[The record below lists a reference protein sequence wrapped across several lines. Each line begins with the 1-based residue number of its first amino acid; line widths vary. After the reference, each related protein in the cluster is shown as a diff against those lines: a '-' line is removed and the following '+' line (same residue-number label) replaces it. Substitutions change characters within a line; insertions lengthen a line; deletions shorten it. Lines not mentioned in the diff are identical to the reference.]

1 MTILKARDVVSELRG
16 IADPRVIKVI
26 AAIAEENH
34 EIKKTVTEM
43 ALVMDQLTDTLPGMV
58 KAMTAMKS
66 NIDGLKKAEEDDLP
80 PLSGIHS

>member
-1 MTILKARDVVSELRG
+1 M
-16 IADPRVIKVI
+16 IKVI

-43 ALVMDQLTDTLPGMV
+43 ALVIDQLTEMLPSMV

-66 NIDGLKKAEEDDLP
+66 DIDGLKKAEDDDLP

>member
-43 ALVMDQLTDTLPGMV
+43 ALVMDQLTDMLPGMV

-66 NIDGLKKAEEDDLP
+66 NIDGLKKAEDDDLP
-80 PLSGIHS
+80 PRAGIHS